1 MKKIIL
7 YIKALRFGLL
17 FSLIFSSL
25 LLVQGVSYAGS
36 GLAVSVN
43 ASTGGILAQ
52 GDTLKWTITGL
63 TPGETV
69 TNQIWIDVD
78 ANGGID
84 PAVDI
89 LFVAFSE
96 PDGVQS
102 NKGPSDIDGLVN
114 GSVSTILNGLNF
126 PVDHYIFVTKTSTD
140 SAESS
145 FVITPMQNSTFTVS
159 GTVSKAGIGMQ
170 NIVVRALYDSAQYYA
185 LTNASGNYTIVTSI
199 VSGANVSVEIPTDGS
214 FNGTVLNGYVV
225 SPNKISGV
233 LTTNATEINFVVTS
247 GKVITGTVLD
257 NNNNPV
263 QGIIVIANHANNNNN
278 NNYNVQTDGNGVYA
292 VSVDTG
298 SYFVQFGDN
307 NTPLGYLITYYN
319 QKGIN
324 WKGDTVHV
332 TTLTDTVRN
341 INATLYHGALITG
354 TITNNGVAVQ
364 GGITASSYNASSD
377 PLYQSWY
384 DTSSR
389 HYYLFVLPGV
399 YTISFNMNNNST
411 NYYYN
416 QTTSWP
422 GTAVTVNSTTDTIKN
437 INVDFSTI
445 VPVVFSSINVAN
457 QAMGVKVDWTV
468 ATEVNEKQ
476 YIIERSTNG
485 TDFIAISS
493 KDAIGER
500 VYSILDPSPVIG
512 VNIYRIK
519 AIDCNGAS
527 TYSPIGMVEVN
538 KIVSGISVSPNPVIN
553 KSATVQLTGFDK
565 GRYSFMVLNSLGQIV
580 QIKEITITE
589 PVTLVPIHLLQRGC
603 FSLIISSATIKL
615 VKTVLVQ

>member
-96 PDGVQS
+96 TDGVQS

>member
-96 PDGVQS
+96 TDGVQS

-307 NTPLGYLITYYN
+307 NNPLGYLITYYN